1 MDQRPRSQFAL
12 LFKFSRLGNVSLTNP
27 LGSLADLVLIVVGIA
42 QLAALLFALT
52 HAVRIRTDAFAAAG
66 KQSKIFWVSLLAVSL
81 VLRLTISSPLD
92 LFGIIA
98 TIAAIVYIVDVR
110 PAINDILRGPRW

>member
-1 MDQRPRSQFAL
+1 MDQRQRWQFAP
-12 LFKFSRLGNVSLTNP
+12 LFKFSRLGVVSLTNP
-27 LGSLADLVLIVVGIA
+27 LGSLAGLVLTVVGIA
-42 QLAALLFALT
+42 QLAALVFSLT
-52 HAVRIRTDAFAAAG
+52 HAVRVRADAFTAAG
-66 KQSKIFWVSLLAVSL
+66 KQSKVFWASLLGVSL

>member
-1 MDQRPRSQFAL
+1 MSPMSW
-12 LFKFSRLGNVSLTNP
+12 TNP
-27 LGSLADLVLIVVGIA
+27 LGSLADLVLLIIGLA
-42 QLAALLFALT
+42 QLAALVFSLT
-52 HAVRIRTDAFAAAG
+52 HAIRVRGDAFGAAA
-66 KQSKIFWVSLLAVSL
+66 KQSKMFWVSLLAVSL

-98 TIAAIVYIVDVR
+98 SIAAIVYIVDVR

>member
-1 MDQRPRSQFAL
+1 M
-12 LFKFSRLGNVSLTNP
+12 SLTNP
-27 LGSLADLVLIVVGIA
+27 LASLSGLVLLVIGLA
-42 QLAALLFALT
+42 QLAALVFSLL
-52 HAVRIRTDAFAAAG
+52 HAIRVRADAFPAAG
-66 KQSKIFWVSLLAVSL
+66 KQSKLFWSALLAVSL

-110 PAINDILRGPRW
+110 PAINDVLRGPRW

>member
-1 MDQRPRSQFAL
+1 M
-12 LFKFSRLGNVSLTNP
+12 SLTNP
-27 LGSLADLVLIVVGIA
+27 LGSLADLVLAVVGLA
-42 QLAALLFALT
+42 QLAALIFGFA
-52 HAVRIRTDAFAAAG
+52 HAIRVRADAFVAAG
-66 KQSKIFWVSLLAVSL
+66 KQSKVFWASLLGLSL

-110 PAINDILRGPRW
+110 PALNDILRGPRW